1 MSIIIKTSIN
11 SEEDN
16 IFKTIIKITNLN
28 QKVSCK
34 RVIETVD
41 DVDTGLTESH
51 SLYIFNLKDAELAKE
66 ILMKCVESTSFK
78 VENITI
84 ETRIN
89 KFNVI

>member
-16 IFKTIIKITNLN
+16 TFETIMKITNLN

-41 DVDTGLTESH
+41 DVDTGLSESH
-51 SLYIFNLKDAELAKE
+51 SLYIFKLKDAEIAKE

-78 VENITI
+78 VENIT
-84 ETRIN
+84 